1 MNGHQMGT
9 LDFQGKAPYA
19 IPVVQGVA
27 VQSIG
32 TTVEMVLYVV
42 PGDEN
47 PYPEPVAIPL
57 TWPMAQ
63 TLAEHLQRAA
73 NRAEIADTKKK

>member
-1 MNGHQMGT
+1 MGT

-27 VQSIG
+27 VQSVG
-32 TTVEMVLYVV
+32 TSVEIVLYVV
-42 PGDEN
+42 PGGEN
-47 PYPEPVAIPL
+47 VYPEPVAIPL

-73 NRAEIADTKKK
+73 IRAELADSKKK

>member
-1 MNGHQMGT
+1 
-9 LDFQGKAPYA
+9 
-19 IPVVQGVA
+19 
-27 VQSIG
+27 
-32 TTVEMVLYVV
+32 MVLYVV

-73 NRAEIADTKKK
+73 IRAEIADTKKK

>member
-1 MNGHQMGT
+1 MGT

-27 VQSIG
+27 VQSVG
-32 TTVEMVLYVV
+32 TSVEIVFYVV
-42 PGDEN
+42 PGGEKV
-47 PYPEPVAIPL
+47 YPEPVAIPL
-57 TWPMAQ
+57 TWPVAQ

-73 NRAEIADTKKK
+73 IRAELADSK